1 MEKEP
6 EKKYYFKGGNSDPNL
21 KIDYGGRVSPAK
33 HAYRL
38 ARLFF
43 LLTFCCIL
51 GELLFR
57 ITIYFFDGYL
67 PVLNFTF
74 SAPLYF
80 FSMGIGW
87 FPRFLDAYVPKRPRW
102 LFWLLTAAIGLIMA
116 ILIYVSLDAIDYPW
130 TMIPKRALD
139 RDWVS
144 YLSTLFLIGYF
155 IGVWMIRYELL
166 GPRSAGR

>member
-1 MEKEP
+1 
-6 EKKYYFKGGNSDPNL
+6 
-21 KIDYGGRVSPAK
+21 
-33 HAYRL
+33 
-38 ARLFF
+38 
-43 LLTFCCIL
+43 
-51 GELLFR
+51 
-57 ITIYFFDGYL
+57 
-67 PVLNFTF
+67 
-74 SAPLYF
+74 
-80 FSMGIGW
+80 
-87 FPRFLDAYVPKRPRW
+87 
-102 LFWLLTAAIGLIMA
+102 MA